1 MKSWIYISAVSNML
15 PGHQMALFL
24 TDWAFY
30 VAIII
35 SFSSF
40 QPSGDEKHHRL
51 LFKSLR
57 PSSSSG
63 SCALIISLCIL
74 PSHQPTPMKVPVAL
88 VKLLGR
94 KQVEG

>member
-1 MKSWIYISAVSNML
+1 MKSWINISAVSNIL
-15 PGHQMALFL
+15 PDLQMALFL

-40 QPSGDEKHHRL
+40 QPGGDEKHHRL
-51 LFKSLR
+51 LFKSSR

-63 SCALIISLCIL
+63 SCAFIISLCIL
-74 PSHQPTPMKVPVAL
+74 PSHQPTPMKVSVAL

-94 KQVEG
+94 KQVED